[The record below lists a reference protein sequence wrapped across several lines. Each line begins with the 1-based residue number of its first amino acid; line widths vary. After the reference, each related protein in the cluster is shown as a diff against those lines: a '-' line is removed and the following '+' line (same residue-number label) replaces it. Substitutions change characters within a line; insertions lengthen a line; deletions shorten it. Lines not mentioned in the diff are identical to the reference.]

1 MLEISIE
8 LVIYKDIICSDKNS
22 INKYCR
28 YYVNE
33 GKMGL

>member
-8 LVIYKDIICSDKNS
+8 LAIYKYIICSDRNS

-33 GKMGL
+33 GKMGE